1 MIRRGVWVCAAL
13 LLLSGCVTGSGT
25 DYAGLAKKLGPPT
38 AGQSRIVV
46 LQEKRS
52 NLVSYCVCDMKV
64 DGVDIGTVKIATFI
78 YADRPAGPHVLTAD
92 EVLFAGQSKREIRTE
107 AGRTYFF

>member
-1 MIRRGVWVCAAL
+1 M
-13 LLLSGCVTGSGT
+13 TGSGT

-38 AGQSRIVV
+38 SGQSRIVV

-52 NLVSYCVCDMKV
+52 SLVSCCIYDMKV
-64 DGVDIGTVKIATFI
+64 DGADIGKVKIATFV

-92 EVLFAGQSKREIRTE
+92 EVLYAGQTKREIRTE
-107 AGRTYFF
+107 AGRTYFS